1 MSYWARFRNPVWWG
15 LLAFCLLDVV
25 AVFVPMIGLWV
36 MLGLFIPAA
45 GRSLRTLL
53 QRAAEE

>member
-15 LLAFCLLDVV
+15 LLAFCLLDAVT
-25 AVFVPMIGLWV
+25 VFVPMVGLWV

-45 GRSLRTLL
+45 RQSFRTVL
-53 QRAAEE
+53 QRAVED